1 MVKLANSAKDQSQNQ
16 KNTDHLKSNAVALMQ
31 IIHLQCLVSHVLTNV
46 DYVRSV
52 KHNGFKKKK
61 KLKKSIFMVIQQQAQ
76 LQKQT
81 TANKSTL
88 SFVGQWCQCFAI
100 RVKQN

>member
-52 KHNGFKKKK
+52 KHNGFFFFN
-61 KLKKSIFMVIQQQAQ
+61 LKKSIFMVIQRQAQ